1 MGRFFSASQ
10 KSVAKESFALAE
22 RLVGQFFRLSSTSLK
37 SHRYDISTLAHLEK
51 HEVNE
56 KAFAHLCKYHY
67 QKENTD
73 DLGFHFY
80 RICLQDNC
88 ILDATERAGSF
99 IKLSP
104 LMLYIAAHELTHV
117 IRFDSGL
124 ADFNA
129 SLDVKKEEEER
140 VNIITREMLK
150 GVRYPDMHIV
160 FECFSKDYQIGD
172 IYN

>member
-1 MGRFFSASQ
+1 MGRFFSPSQ

-22 RLVGQFFRLSSTSLK
+22 QLAGQFFRLSSASLK
-37 SHRYDISTLAHLEK
+37 SHRYDISTLAYLEK

-67 QKENTD
+67 QKDNTD
-73 DLGFHFY
+73 DVGFHFY

-88 ILDATERAGSF
+88 ILDAIDRAGSF

-117 IRFDSGL
+117 IRFDRGL

-129 SLDVKKEEEER
+129 SSDAKKEEEER
-140 VNIITREMLK
+140 VNRLTKEMLK
-150 GVRYPDMHIV
+150 GVRYPDMNIV

-172 IYN
+172 TYN

>member
-1 MGRFFSASQ
+1 MGRFFSPSQ
-10 KSVAKESFALAE
+10 KSLAKESFAQAEKLA
-22 RLVGQFFRLSSTSLK
+22 GQFFHLSSDSLK
-37 SHRYDISTLAHLEK
+37 SYRYDIRTLAYLEK

-67 QKENTD
+67 RNEHTD
-73 DLGFHFY
+73 DAGFHFY

-88 ILDATERAGSF
+88 ILDAIDRAGSF

-104 LMLYIAAHELTHV
+104 LMLYIAAHELIHV

-124 ADFNA
+124 VDFDA
-129 SLDVKKEEEER
+129 PSDLKREEEER
-140 VNIITREMLK
+140 VNLITREMLR
-150 GVRYPDMHIV
+150 GVRTPDMNIV

-172 IYN
+172 MHN